1 MKKII
6 QKKQDNENE
15 NGDGGS
21 NKPPAFLVPIFWS
34 KAKTFKMRGPSF
46 WTCFAA
52 LSSHSFPTDFRPR
65 VSQMA
70 YIGAAGKPKKLAEG
84 DVNKFIEKTQAPCVQ
99 RLIFL
104 IQIAIWGHT
113 QFSETPKHHL
123 STGEI
128 W

>member
-1 MKKII
+1 MRMVMAGVIKLRHFWYHFFGA
-6 QKKQDNENE
+6 KQR
-15 NGDGGS
+15 
-21 NKPPAFLVPIFWS
+21 PAKCGVHHFGHVLQLYPHIS
-34 KAKTFKMRGPSF
+34 
-46 WTCFAA
+46 
-52 LSSHSFPTDFRPR
+52 TDFRPR
-65 VSQMA
+65 VSHMA

-84 DVNKFIEKTQAPCVQ
+84 DVNKFIEKTQAHCVQ